1 MDTTQL
7 LLLQDINNK
16 MNSVIPQLTKKIK
29 KIEEKNRN
37 LEKEICDLK
46 KYINSD
52 KCTEPILLTNDSK
65 NVGIYISISRL
76 NELKTVLIEQL
87 VKHNNLCL
95 GRDSKFISE
104 NIVYQSIKHFIVDD
118 QVIYSL
124 FGEKI
129 YNFNGRWE
137 NNYSKIGFLLWLSE
151 STYDYAWYLEDDV
164 YLKDSN
170 DFFIKYI
177 DNTEDLIC
185 TIEFDFPDWYY
196 NRWKVGSIHHG
207 IGLSH
212 LYVCR
217 FSKLFAQFIL
227 KQINLEKELS
237 HHEIFIPYCLSL
249 FKGTHSSLEKEDLKF
264 LRLGNDQNDP
274 GYRKNFIDNQNTNI
288 AHPVKKF

>member
-1 MDTTQL
+1 VYIMDSTQL
-7 LLLQDINNK
+7 LLLQDLNNK
-16 MNSVIPQLTKKIK
+16 INSVIPQLTKKIK

-185 TIEFDFPDWYY
+185 TIEFDFPD
-196 NRWKVGSIHHG
+196 
-207 IGLSH
+207 
-212 LYVCR
+212 
-217 FSKLFAQFIL
+217 
-227 KQINLEKELS
+227 
-237 HHEIFIPYCLSL
+237 
-249 FKGTHSSLEKEDLKF
+249 
-264 LRLGNDQNDP
+264 
-274 GYRKNFIDNQNTNI
+274 
-288 AHPVKKF
+288 

>member
-1 MDTTQL
+1 MDSTQL
-7 LLLQDINNK
+7 LLLQDINIK

-95 GRDSKFISE
+95 ARDGKFISE

-124 FGEKI
+124 FGDKI

-137 NNYSKIGFLLWLSE
+137 NNYSKIGFLLWLRQLLWMR
-151 STYDYAWYLEDDV
+151 Y
-164 YLKDSN
+164 
-170 DFFIKYI
+170 
-177 DNTEDLIC
+177 
-185 TIEFDFPDWYY
+185 
-196 NRWKVGSIHHG
+196 
-207 IGLSH
+207 
-212 LYVCR
+212 
-217 FSKLFAQFIL
+217 
-227 KQINLEKELS
+227 
-237 HHEIFIPYCLSL
+237 
-249 FKGTHSSLEKEDLKF
+249 
-264 LRLGNDQNDP
+264 
-274 GYRKNFIDNQNTNI
+274 
-288 AHPVKKF
+288 